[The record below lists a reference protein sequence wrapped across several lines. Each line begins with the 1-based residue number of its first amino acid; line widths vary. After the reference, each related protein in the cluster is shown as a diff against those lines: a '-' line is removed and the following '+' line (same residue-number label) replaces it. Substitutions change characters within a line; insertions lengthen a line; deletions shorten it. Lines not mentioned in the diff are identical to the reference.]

1 MTDLEKEGF
10 VKLPIEDYE
19 DLLRAVVAG
28 EDDEAVIDR
37 LDRKVSNLEYKIKQL
52 QEFYMEE
59 VCERFYYR
67 MDESLELLTDISSL
81 GSFFFSTKELQK
93 YGISLEDAISFIA
106 RKKKEYDHELE
117 LRRKER
123 EEKEKAENEDTDN

>member
-1 MTDLEKEGF
+1 MTDLEKEGY

-19 DLLRAVVAG
+19 DLLRAVVVG
-28 EDDEAVIDR
+28 EDNEAVIDK

-59 VCERFYYR
+59 KYKSFQYH
-67 MDESLELLTDISSL
+67 MDSTLEQLTDISYY
-81 GSFFFSTKELQK
+81 GSFCFSTKELQK
-93 YGISLEDAISFIA
+93 YGISLEDAIGFIA

>member
-1 MTDLEKEGF
+1 MTDLEKEGY

-37 LDRKVSNLEYKIKQL
+37 LDRKVSRLEDQVRSL
-52 QEFYMEE
+52 QELYMEE
-59 VCERFYYR
+59 KYKSFQYH
-67 MDESLELLTDISSL
+67 MDSSLEQLTDISYY
-81 GSFFFSTKELQK
+81 GSFCFSTKELQK
-93 YGISLEDAISFIA
+93 YGIPLENAISFIA